1 MTWLS
6 LEEVLQ
12 KFFFKNQMKTLFSM
26 SDLGLLSYYL
36 GIEVMQSS
44 QGIFINQATYA
55 TKILEKCG
63 MKDCNPCQTPMEPR
77 LKLSKHSTANA
88 VDNTQYRS
96 VVGSLRYLLH
106 TRPDLCYSVGIVS
119 RYMERPTTE
128 HMNVVKHILRYI
140 KGTLKYGRV
149 YTRGSELQLT
159 CFSDSDHGGDVDDRK
174 STTGVLF
181 YLGTNPVSWSSQKQ
195 KAVAI
200 SSCEAEYMAATSGA
214 CQGIWLARLL
224 AKMQNLEPKTVKLKV
239 DNQSAISLCKNPVYH
254 ERTKHIDIKYH
265 FVREKVE
272 AGKVDVSY
280 VRTEDQ
286 LTDILTKSHRRVR
299 FQKLRNAIGLK
310 G

>member
-1 MTWLS
+1 
-6 LEEVLQ
+6 
-12 KFFFKNQMKTLFSM
+12 
-26 SDLGLLSYYL
+26 
-36 GIEVMQSS
+36 
-44 QGIFINQATYA
+44 
-55 TKILEKCG
+55 
-63 MKDCNPCQTPMEPR
+63 
-77 LKLSKHSTANA
+77 
-88 VDNTQYRS
+88 
-96 VVGSLRYLLH
+96 
-106 TRPDLCYSVGIVS
+106 
-119 RYMERPTTE
+119 
-128 HMNVVKHILRYI
+128 
-140 KGTLKYGRV
+140 
-149 YTRGSELQLT
+149 
-159 CFSDSDHGGDVDDRK
+159 VDDRK